1 MPQITIEAGE
11 YRRVAHQLAA
21 LPPKLQRQA
30 LGRAIGRSKTKVE
43 RTYAQ
48 LAAKRMRI
56 AQKHVRNAMSTSLSE
71 GDMTVKVKSNQ
82 IPVYKLGAR
91 QTGVGL
97 TVPLR
102 GSYKHAFK
110 ATMKSGHESGFIRN
124 EAGGGRVRRGPVH
137 EVRGPNPA
145 GELKRNPDTYRNML
159 GDIFDRELFDQVAK
173 NVVSLLRTVDG

>member
-1 MPQITIEAGE
+1 MPQITVDAAE
-11 YRRVAHQLAA
+11 YRRVADQLAA
-21 LPPKLQRQA
+21 LPPKMQRQA

-56 AQKHVRNAMSTSLSE
+56 AQKHVRNAMSTSM
-71 GDMTVKVKSNQ
+71 GDGDLTVKVKSNQ

-137 EVRGPNPA
+137 EVRGPSPA
-145 GELKRNPDTYRNML
+145 GELQRNPDAYRAML
-159 GDIFDRELFDQVAK
+159 SEIFDEELLRQVAS
-173 NVVSLLRTVDG
+173 NVASLLRKIGK